1 MIRLK
6 VKEIA
11 EQKRIS
17 MTRLSRIADINYK
30 TIRALFSDPYRDVA
44 YSTLLKLSRALGV
57 PVEALVE
64 EVPDEE
70 NEEDGVW

>member
-11 EQKRIS
+11 ERKKIS

-30 TIRALFSDPYRDVA
+30 TIRALFTDPYRDVA

-57 PVEALVE
+57 SIEELVE
-64 EVPDEE
+64 EVPDEVAMQD
-70 NEEDGVW
+70 EDW

>member
-6 VKEIA
+6 VKEVA
-11 EQKRIS
+11 EQKKIS

-44 YSTLLKLSRALGV
+44 YSTLLKLSRALEV
-57 PVEALVE
+57 PLEALVE
-64 EVPDEE
+64 DVAEE
-70 NEEDGVW
+70 QL